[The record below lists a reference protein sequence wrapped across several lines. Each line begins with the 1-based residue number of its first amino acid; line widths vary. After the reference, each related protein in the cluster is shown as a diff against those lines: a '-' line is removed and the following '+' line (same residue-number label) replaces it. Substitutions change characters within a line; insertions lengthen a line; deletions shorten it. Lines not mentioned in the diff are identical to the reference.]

1 MASLFPGCDY
11 EHWLIVMD
19 KPDVLFILPDLYV
32 DAENKDYEAELYVNG
47 EIVQRSPELQRGWW
61 GLSCRRLLPLP
72 LWW

>member
-1 MASLFPGCDY
+1 MASLFPGCGY

-19 KPDVLFILPDLYV
+19 KPDVLFVLPDLYV
-32 DAENKDYEAELYVNG
+32 DAENKDYGAELYVNG

-61 GLSCRRLLPLP
+61 GLRCRRLLPLP